1 MNYPKFKVCV
11 RSFTYNQSAYITD
24 TMNGFVMQQTT
35 YPFVCCIVDDA
46 STDGEQKVIRKYFNE
61 NFNLEDKDT
70 YYEQQTDYATII
82 YAQHRTN
89 LNCYFAIFFLK
100 ENLYSKGQSAKKF
113 EYLAP
118 FRQGC
123 TYEALC
129 EGDDY
134 WIHPQKLQMQT
145 DFLDEH
151 TDYVLC
157 HTDFKLLN
165 GKYKSKWHDEVPNDN
180 YFPRSITY
188 GVRIG
193 TLTSMFRHD
202 IYEKLPKLWKGK
214 GWPMG
219 DLPLWIELSKE
230 GKIKYIPVVTSTY
243 RILPQ
248 SASHGSIE
256 FELRMMKACL
266 EVAQCYAKYYGR
278 ELKND
283 GYTKAYFLGC
293 MKSCFKHRRKDFAK
307 EYKNMAK
314 EKSMTSVKMY
324 FFYYATFIK
333 PLSFIISKILP
344 Y

>member
-24 TMNGFVMQQTT
+24 TMNGFVIQQTT

-70 YYEQQTDYATII
+70 YYEQQTDYATIL

-145 DFLDEH
+145 DFLDNNK
-151 TDYVLC
+151 DYSMCSGGLKQLYKN
-157 HTDFKLLN
+157 DIIKEFLFKNKGQKGFTYTLDNYNNYAYSWTLTICYRKSCYPEKYSQ
-165 GKYKSKWHDEVPNDN
+165 KYKYPRDVVLIYELLKRGKG
-180 YFPRSITY
+180 YFISEIFAVYRIHKGGIASMLSRQNTA
-188 GVRIG
+188 RIG
-193 TLTSMFRHD
+193 FVIRKDMYKKD
-202 IYEKLPKLWKGK
+202 PCK
-214 GWPMG
+214 
-219 DLPLWIELSKE
+219 
-230 GKIKYIPVVTSTY
+230 
-243 RILPQ
+243 
-248 SASHGSIE
+248 
-256 FELRMMKACL
+256 
-266 EVAQCYAKYYGR
+266 
-278 ELKND
+278 
-283 GYTKAYFLGC
+283 YTKRYLRLSLYSLYIHGNLSNKMA
-293 MKSCFKHRRKDFAK
+293 RK
-307 EYKNMAK
+307 
-314 EKSMTSVKMY
+314 V
-324 FFYYATFIK
+324 
-333 PLSFIISKILP
+333 IISAWKLSDTFSNKCMTIKCILGKV
-344 Y
+344 YYRLKTL